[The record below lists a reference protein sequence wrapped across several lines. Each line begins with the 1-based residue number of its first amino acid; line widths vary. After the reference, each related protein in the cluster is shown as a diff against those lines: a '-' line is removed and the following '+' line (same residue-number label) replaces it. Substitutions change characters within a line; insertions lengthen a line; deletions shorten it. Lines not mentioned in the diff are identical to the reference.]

1 MISEKE
7 FENKFCTSNHQ
18 NMNEQKFLAWI
29 HEGIIVMEY
38 ERHFHDLSM
47 FAPNHIPIE
56 KYVIDW
62 LLDGFRHDQNQGLVA
77 LQFETVKELIEVAQ
91 ALETCIIENQG

>member
-1 MISEKE
+1 
-7 FENKFCTSNHQ
+7 
-18 NMNEQKFLAWI
+18 
-29 HEGIIVMEY
+29 
-38 ERHFHDLSM
+38 M

-77 LQFETVKELIEVAQ
+77 LQFETVKELIEVTQ